1 MAQGAMRSYKHLPAG
16 KSRACSMSVPAQ
28 TTAKLDVFLPCE
40 VSLVVS
46 EDFARRLYDPDLQ
59 RSVHGALFILFIE

>member
-1 MAQGAMRSYKHLPAG
+1 MAQGAMRLYKHLPVG

-28 TTAKLDVFLPCE
+28 TITKLDACLPCE

-46 EDFARRLYDPDLQ
+46 EDFTRRLYDPDLQ
-59 RSVHGALFILFIE
+59 RSVHGAPFILFIQ